1 MPHKQIRMQRAEPG
15 PGPARPV
22 MLAIAGDS
30 AAGKTTVTRGLVEAL
45 GADRCT
51 AVCVD
56 DYHRY
61 DRAERRDL
69 PFTVLHPD
77 CNYVP
82 IMEQHLQLL
91 AMGQPVLKPVYD
103 HRTGQ
108 FTRPVLVEPR
118 QFVIVEGLLPL
129 HTKLARACF
138 DATVY
143 LDPPEDIR
151 RGWKVRRDTAERGY
165 TAEQV
170 LAELERREPESAAFI
185 RPQRA
190 FADIVIRFAPPTSPS
205 PFTGRAVPAGTPL
218 SAELLLR
225 PTIRHPDLNGVV
237 PDGVVPG
244 STVFDGTVF
253 DGTVFD
259 GMVFDGRGGGSR
271 AIHLRLA
278 RDADGRPVD
287 ALHVHGDAAREDSEV
302 VEKAIWSRLGADSGP
317 PACLGR
323 TREGQRTEPLAI
335 TQLLLV
341 YHLLDAAR

>member
-1 MPHKQIRMQRAEPG
+1 MPHKLFRMQQAEYTEHA
-15 PGPARPV
+15 PARPV
-22 MLAIAGDS
+22 LLAIAGDS
-30 AAGKTTVTRGLVEAL
+30 AAGKTTITRGLVEAL

-61 DRAERRDL
+61 DRAERREL
-69 PFTVLHPD
+69 PFTPVHPD
-77 CNYVP
+77 CNYIQV
-82 IMEQHLQLL
+82 MEQHLQLL
-91 AMGQPVLKPVYD
+91 ARGQPILKPVYD
-103 HRTGQ
+103 HHTGQ

-143 LDPPEDIR
+143 LDPPEEIR
-151 RGWKVRRDTAERGY
+151 RAWKVGRDTAERGY
-165 TAEQV
+165 TADQV
-170 LAELERREPESAAFI
+170 LAELERREHESAAFI
-185 RPQRA
+185 QPQRA
-190 FADIVIRFAPPTSPS
+190 FADIVIRFAPLP
-205 PFTGRAVPAGTPL
+205 GRIVPEGTPL

-225 PTIRHPDLNGVV
+225 PTIRHPDL
-237 PDGVVPG
+237 DGVVPEDVRDNG
-244 STVFDGTVF
+244 A
-253 DGTVFD
+253 
-259 GMVFDGRGGGSR
+259 RP
-271 AIHLRLA
+271 AIHLKLA

-287 ALHVHGDAAREDSEV
+287 ALHVHGDAARADSEV
-302 VEKAIWSRLGADSGP
+302 VEKAIWSRLGAGYEP

-341 YHLLDAAR
+341 YHLLDGARLGALDGARLGAEDAAGEEVGGL

>member
-1 MPHKQIRMQRAEPG
+1 MIPALSPVRGRLSARWPAYSRGPSEAGGDMPHKQIRMQRAEPG

-30 AAGKTTVTRGLVEAL
+30 AAGKTTITRGLVEAL

-129 HTKLARACF
+129 HTRLARACF

-151 RGWKVRRDTAERGY
+151 RAWKVRRDTAERGY

-190 FADIVIRFAPPTSPS
+190 FADIVIRFGPPTSPS

-225 PTIRHPDLNGVV
+225 PTIRHPDLDGVV
-237 PDGVVPG
+237 PDGTG
-244 STVFDGTVF
+244 FDGT
-253 DGTVFD
+253 
-259 GMVFDGRGGGSR
+259 GGGSR

-287 ALHVHGDAAREDSEV
+287 ALHVHGD
-302 VEKAIWSRLGADSGP
+302 
-317 PACLGR
+317 
-323 TREGQRTEPLAI
+323 
-335 TQLLLV
+335 
-341 YHLLDAAR
+341 